1 MRDTLSNGKIIVRSS
16 QARPI
21 ASTVDEQETYL
32 RQKPIKAITSTIVM
46 VISNLLNYGE
56 SESDDADK
64 KLTKCNSPKHN
75 VTTDSL
81 GSMVRKYDKSM
92 RTTQ

>member
-1 MRDTLSNGKIIVRSS
+1 MVKSLFVVPRQG
-16 QARPI
+16 QI

-32 RQKPIKAITSTIVM
+32 RQNPIKAITSYVM